1 MNADLSQHFKTL
13 HQVHEL
19 LESGR
24 IILARELLEKILDID
39 NNPAPIPE
47 SEAA

>member
-24 IILARELLEKILDID
+24 IILARELLEKILGIAVPVID
-39 NNPAPIPE
+39 PE
-47 SEAA
+47 PEAA